1 VRGLVGV
8 WRPLRGKVRLDGAA
22 LDQWSQEAL
31 GRHVGY
37 LPQDVEL
44 LAGSIAQNIA
54 RFDPDAD
61 DADIIAAATEAG
73 VHEMIIKMPEGY
85 DTQIGEQGSVLSAG
99 QAQRIALARALFGSP
114 FLLVLDEPNSNL
126 DAEGDIALT
135 RAVQSVRARGGVVI
149 VVAHRPVGVEGVDMI
164 LMMKDGRLQAFG
176 PKEEVLGQV
185 LQRVPAA
192 PPIKIVSDGGV
203 SKAGER
209 S

>member
-1 VRGLVGV
+1 MVVG
-8 WRPLRGKVRLDGAA
+8 GAR
-22 LDQWSQEAL
+22 SP
-31 GRHVGY
+31 HPGY

-54 RFDPDAD
+54 RYDPDAD

-126 DAEGDIALT
+126 DAEGDLALT
-135 RAVQSVRARGGVVI
+135 RAVQAVRGPRGGIVI

-192 PPIKIVSDGGV
+192 PPIKIVTDGGV
-203 SKAGER
+203 AKKGER